1 MNEKTK
7 LMQELLQ
14 HVNWRIDL
22 LQKQGEIYRQ
32 EKNHIKHLSIIVA
45 TDELLRMK
53 KIILN
58 NFDEK

>member
-14 HVNWRIDL
+14 HVNWRIDT

-53 KIILN
+53 KLILN